1 MDWGRVALWFYA
13 GFFAGALSTASR
25 EGAYASIVLFPVL
38 IFAGE
43 DPFAVLLGFAIA
55 AAVAIAL
62 NLAASRKA
70 VQGPIFRVGSLTA
83 LAGIAAGFLAFL
95 LLPLPIL
102 KYLVAAAM
110 FATGGRLLADA
121 AWGPREFHLKHPA
134 ARVALNFLVGVLDVF
149 IGTAASFA
157 LARAFV
163 RELEA
168 LLPAAR
174 VSEVA
179 LSVEL
184 KHRVVMGGFVA
195 GLGIFLGQRL
205 VSCSGNQR
213 LLDAAM
219 GLLITAT
226 GFVYLFI

>member
-1 MDWGRVALWFYA
+1 MDWGRIALWFYA
-13 GFFAGALSTASR
+13 RFFAGALSTASR
-25 EGAYASIVLFPVL
+25 EGAYANIVLFPVL

-43 DPFAVLLGFAIA
+43 DPLAVLLGFAIA

-62 NLAASRKA
+62 NLAASRRA
-70 VQGPIFRVGSLTA
+70 IQGPIFRVGSLTA
-83 LAGIAAGFLAFL
+83 LAGVVAGFLTFL

-110 FATGGRLLADA
+110 FATGGKLLADA
-121 AWGPREFHLKHPA
+121 AWGKREFYLKHPA
-134 ARVALNFLVGVLDVF
+134 ARAVLNFVVGVLDVF

-174 VSEVA
+174 VGEAA

-184 KHRVVMGGFVA
+184 KHRVAVGASWRGWGYSLA
-195 GLGIFLGQRL
+195 N
-205 VSCSGNQR
+205 VS
-213 LLDAAM
+213 
-219 GLLITAT
+219 
-226 GFVYLFI
+226 